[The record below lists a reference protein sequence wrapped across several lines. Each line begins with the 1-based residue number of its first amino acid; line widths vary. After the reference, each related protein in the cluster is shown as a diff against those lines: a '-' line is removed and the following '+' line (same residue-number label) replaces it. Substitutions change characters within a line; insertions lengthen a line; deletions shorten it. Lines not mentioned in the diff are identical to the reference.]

1 MHSKHKACK
10 TFLTVATSKDLSEIE
25 DLRQRNIEFH
35 KPWVYHGDIKLLAEK
50 IETGRTIALLAR
62 SSSDESLVGVVNLN
76 EPVRGALQSAYLGYY
91 VDKKRAGQGFMTE
104 ALHLSVEYAFQRLD
118 FHRLEANIQPGN
130 VLSIALVKRLGFRL
144 EGFSP
149 KYLRINETWCDHE
162 RWAIIS
168 DERSNENA

>member
-1 MHSKHKACK
+1 
-10 TFLTVATSKDLSEIE
+10 
-25 DLRQRNIEFH
+25 
-35 KPWVYHGDIKLLAEK
+35 
-50 IETGRTIALLAR
+50 R

-130 VLSIALVKRLGFRL
+130 VLSIALVKRLGFR
-144 EGFSP
+144 
-149 KYLRINETWCDHE
+149 
-162 RWAIIS
+162 
-168 DERSNENA
+168 